1 MRSTL
6 RAFCCAS
13 IVLAMSAAGPSLMA
27 ETMPGGTNTACSAA
41 ADLARLNRPLARLAH
56 RIAVGDPIKIVAFGS
71 SSTAGAGAS
80 SSDTAYP
87 ARLAVELRT
96 LLPGHAITVLNRGIS
111 GEEVVDMLKR
121 LDRDVL
127 AEKPDLVLWQVGTNA
142 VLRDENLVEVG
153 AAIHEG
159 LARLNAS
166 GADVVLIDPQYAPK
180 VIAKPEIED
189 MIHLIAAM
197 AKKENVN
204 LFPRFAVMH
213 AWTGANGV
221 PFNRFVS
228 ADNLHMNDWG
238 YGCLAKIVAGSIADA
253 AIRPVISA
261 KAAIR

>member
-1 MRSTL
+1 
-6 RAFCCAS
+6 
-13 IVLAMSAAGPSLMA
+13 MA

-238 YGCLAKIVAGSIADA
+238 YGCLAKIVAGSIANA